1 MKNWKEKE
9 KRADFSI
16 SLPQILIGASS
27 SRRFGWLRKTPLE
40 AKQSCLISASV
51 KWTCFVVLPFFA
63 STNRRIMSSS
73 KLSSIITNP
82 SKKQT
87 LTKAAT
93 KTTLP
98 RYKDFFAFLKVT
110 KEIAALKL
118 TAGYVRFW

>member
-1 MKNWKEKE
+1 
-9 KRADFSI
+9 
-16 SLPQILIGASS
+16 
-27 SRRFGWLRKTPLE
+27 
-40 AKQSCLISASV
+40 
-51 KWTCFVVLPFFA
+51 
-63 STNRRIMSSS
+63 MSSS
-73 KLSSIITNP
+73 KLSSIKTNP

-98 RYKDFFAFLKVT
+98 RDKDFFAFLKVT